1 MSYAEFVDVATLNVK
16 EMTYGNKFMNDLI
29 LQPIL
34 FMGML
39 SLVMMLLMYA
49 TRIPAAKVL
58 EAEGVDLQ
66 KLSHPAQLGGV
77 FPSKVERFAD
87 NYNHQWE
94 QPTLF
99 YAVALVVWAL
109 GHTDALHLYAAW
121 AYCGLR
127 LLHSIVQ
134 VTINHVWVRF
144 SLFFLSWVALAF
156 MLLRETLRAAGMAD

>member
-1 MSYAEFVDVATLNVK
+1 
-16 EMTYGNKFMNDLI
+16 MNDLI

-34 FMGML
+34 FMGAL
-39 SLVMMLLMYA
+39 SLCMMLLMYM

-87 NYNHQWE
+87 NYNHLWE

-99 YAVALVVWAL
+99 YAVVLVIWAL
-109 GHTDALHLYAAW
+109 GHTDVVP
-121 AYCGLR
+121 YCGMGLLR
-127 LLHSIVQ
+127 PPVGALDRAGDDQSRVA
-134 VTINHVWVRF
+134 RF
-144 SLFFLSWVALAF
+144 SLFVLSWVALAV
-156 MLLRETLRAAGMAD
+156 MLIKEIIFAVVA

>member
-1 MSYAEFVDVATLNVK
+1 
-16 EMTYGNKFMNDLI
+16 MNDLI

-34 FMGML
+34 FMGAL
-39 SLVMMLLMYA
+39 SLCMMLLMYM

-87 NYNHQWE
+87 NYNHLWE

-99 YAVALVVWAL
+99 YAVVLV
-109 GHTDALHLYAAW
+109 
-121 AYCGLR
+121 
-127 LLHSIVQ
+127 I
-134 VTINHVWVRF
+134 
-144 SLFFLSWVALAF
+144 
-156 MLLRETLRAAGMAD
+156 

>member
-1 MSYAEFVDVATLNVK
+1 
-16 EMTYGNKFMNDLI
+16 MNDLI

-39 SLVMMLLMYA
+39 SLVMMLLMYI

-66 KLSHPAQLGGV
+66 KLSIRRSWV

-87 NYNHQWE
+87 NYNHLWE

-99 YAVALVVWAL
+99 CGGASHLGAGSYRQCSPRGRMDLLRFALR
-109 GHTDALHLYAAW
+109 ALH
-121 AYCGLR
+121 C
-127 LLHSIVQ
+127 
-134 VTINHVWVRF
+134 
-144 SLFFLSWVALAF
+144 
-156 MLLRETLRAAGMAD
+156 AGHH

>member
-1 MSYAEFVDVATLNVK
+1 MMSGATP
-16 EMTYGNKFMNDLI
+16 MIDLI

-39 SLVMMLLMYA
+39 SLVMMLLMYI

-87 NYNHQWE
+87 NYNHLWE

-99 YAVALVVWAL
+99 YAVVLVIWAL
-109 GHTDALHLYAAW
+109 GHTDSTHLVAAW
-121 AYCGLR
+121 SYCGLR
-127 LLHSIVQ
+127 CAHSIVQ

-144 SLFFLSWVALAF
+144 SLFILSWLALAT
-156 MLLRETLRAAGMAD
+156 MLIREVLAALG